1 MLRARR
7 TVCHRSCRPLDAPTA
22 ACHHSEDTLCALP
35 TTCHRSEDTLRA
47 QPTTCSQSEAIL
59 CAQTRPCCRSSWPL
73 SAQSHPCSRSAGLLC
88 AQGVAHRRSVRCL
101 SAQGVPH
108 IRSVAPLSPQRHP
121 CKPYIGP
128 AEHSEAVRYPYGS
141 TCYSYS
147 QDFCSMEFRSK
158 GWRSCPPW
166 CWVPPSS
173 FLSMRNAYIRSSRIP
188 VTNLFAWLVQEIRLN
203 GNPPERRPAF
213 EGPATFLTGEW

>member
-1 MLRARR
+1 MLRALPA
-7 TVCHRSCRPLDAPTA
+7 TCHR
-22 ACHHSEDTLCALP
+22 SEDTLCALP
-35 TTCHRSEDTLRA
+35 TTCHRSEDTLCA
-47 QPTTCSQSEAIL
+47 LPTTCSQSEAIL

-147 QDFCSMEFRSK
+147 QDFCSTEFLRPCGSKRPKVERRSK
-158 GWRSCPPW
+158 GGRSRPPW
-166 CWVPPSS
+166 RWVPPSS
-173 FLSMRNAYIRSSRIP
+173 VLSMRNAYIRSSRI
-188 VTNLFAWLVQEIRLN
+188 RLRTCSP
-203 GNPPERRPAF
+203 G
-213 EGPATFLTGEW
+213 LSKKSD